1 MKYVSVQDL
10 VEQNQVVIKTGPF
23 GTQLKASEYVSF
35 GTPVLNVRNLG
46 FATVNTDKLEMV
58 SDGTLERLSAHKLV
72 TGDIVFGRKGAVERH
87 AFISESEN
95 GWMQGSDCIRLRVLA
110 DSVNPR
116 FLSYYFLTK
125 RHRAFMMSMCS
136 HGTTMASLNQK
147 IIEKIIV
154 PLPERSIQDK
164 VVEILATLDKQIVT
178 NQKINENLRQQAQ
191 ALFKKWFVD
200 NPDAILWK
208 EGTFSNLIEKTI
220 SGDWGKDSPSGNN
233 TEMVYCIRGA
243 DIPEVRAGNKGK
255 MPTRYILPKNY
266 AAKQLVDGDIVVE
279 ISGGSPT
286 QSTGRA
292 AAVSDALLARY
303 DKGMVCTN
311 FCKALKP
318 RAGYSMYVYYYWQY
332 LYDRDIF
339 FSYENGTT
347 GIKNLDINGFIETEP
362 IVIAPEDLVEKF
374 DAVCQTVFSKIYAN
388 GMENEQLALVRD
400 TILPKL
406 MSGEIDDPAMLR
418 LIVVKA
424 VFHLIPPNVNDNL
437 AA

>member
-1 MKYVSVQDL
+1 MKYNKVPIFD
-10 VEQNQVVIKTGPF
+10 
-23 GTQLKASEYVSF
+23 
-35 GTPVLNVRNLG
+35 
-46 FATVNTDKLEMV
+46 
-58 SDGTLERLSAHKLV
+58 
-72 TGDIVFGRKGAVERH
+72 
-87 AFISESEN
+87 
-95 GWMQGSDCIRLRVLA
+95 LA
-110 DSVNPR
+110 DWKNGLAFKQFAFSDSGKPIIKIAELKNGVSSQTSFTQQEFDKSV
-116 FLSYYFLTK
+116 YLTK
-125 RHRAFMMSMCS
+125 GDLLFSWS
-136 HGTTMASLNQK
+136 GNPETSIDVFWYNLPDGWLNQHIFK
-147 IIEKIIV
+147 VTPKDGVNKVYLYYLLKYLKPEFTAIASNKQTTGLGHVTVKDLKELTV
-154 PLPERSIQDK
+154 SLPDLEHQ
-164 VVEILATLDKQIVT
+164 TQIGKYLNMIDQAIRT
-178 NQKINENLRQQAQ
+178 NQKINDNLQQQAQ

-200 NPDAILWK
+200 NPDAISWK
-208 EGTFSNLIEKTI
+208 EGTFSNFIEKTI

-318 RAGYSMYVYYYWQY
+318 LAGYSMYVYYYWQY
-332 LYDRDIF
+332 LYDRNIF

-362 IVIAPEDLVEKF
+362 IVIAPEGLVEKF

-388 GMENEQLALVRD
+388 GMENEHLALVRD
-400 TILPKL
+400 TLLPKL
-406 MSGEIDDPAMLR
+406 MSGEIDVSTVQL
-418 LIVVKA
+418 
-424 VFHLIPPNVNDNL
+424 
-437 AA
+437 

>member
-1 MKYVSVQDL
+1 MSEFRTIRELCSV
-10 VEQNQVVIKTGPF
+10 VVDCPHSTPKWTANGKIVIRNKNIKHGKIDFSSPSYTDD
-23 GTQLKASEYVSF
+23 EH
-35 GTPVLNVRNLG
+35 
-46 FATVNTDKLEMV
+46 FAQRIK
-58 SDGTLERLSAHKLV
+58 RAKPQP
-72 TGDIVFGRKGAVERH
+72 GDIIITREAPIGDVGMIPENTECCLGQRMVLLRANQSVCDNFYLLYSLQSLYVQH
-87 AFISESEN
+87 QISWSE
-95 GWMQGSDCIRLRVLA
+95 G
-110 DSVNPR
+110 
-116 FLSYYFLTK
+116 T
-125 RHRAFMMSMCS
+125 
-136 HGTTMASLNQK
+136 GTTVSNLRIPHLEQIQIPYLPIGQQMKISSVLRSLE
-147 IIEKIIV
+147 EKIENNRK
-154 PLPERSIQDK
+154 LND
-164 VVEILATLDKQIVT
+164 
-178 NQKINENLRQQAQ
+178 NLRQQAQ

-406 MSGEIDDPAMLR
+406 MSGEID
-418 LIVVKA
+418 VSA
-424 VFHLIPPNVNDNL
+424 VQL
-437 AA
+437 

>member
-1 MKYVSVQDL
+1 MRFNLWEDCNRVPLTELLSFIVD
-10 VEQNQVVIKTGPF
+10 NRGKTVPTAPSGHKLIATNCVTNNTLFPVYEKIRY
-23 GTQLKASEYVSF
+23 LSEETYQTWFRAHPIPGDILFVNK
-35 GTPVLNVRNLG
+35 GTPGRVCLVPDPVDFCIAQDMIALRADESKIYPKYLFAVLRSREIQQQIYNTNV
-46 FATVNTDKLEMV
+46 
-58 SDGTLERLSAHKLV
+58 
-72 TGDIVFGRKGAVERH
+72 GDVIPHFKKQ
-87 AFISESEN
+87 F
-95 GWMQGSDCIRLRVLA
+95 
-110 DSVNPR
+110 
-116 FLSYYFLTK
+116 
-125 RHRAFMMSMCS
+125 
-136 HGTTMASLNQK
+136 LNQLL
-147 IIEKIIV
+147 IPI
-154 PLPERSIQDK
+154 PERSIQESIGDLYYVLSLK
-164 VVEILATLDKQIVT
+164 AERNK
-178 NQKINENLRQQAQ
+178 KINDNLQQQAQ
-191 ALFKKWFVD
+191 ALFKQWFVD
-200 NPDAILWK
+200 NPDAISWK

-266 AAKQLVDGDIVVE
+266 AVKQLVDGDIVVE

-362 IVIAPEDLVEKF
+362 IVIAPEGLVEKF

-388 GMENEQLALVRD
+388 GMENEHLALVRD
-400 TILPKL
+400 TLLPKL
-406 MSGEIDDPAMLR
+406 MSGEIDAS
-418 LIVVKA
+418 A
-424 VFHLIPPNVNDNL
+424 VQL
-437 AA
+437 